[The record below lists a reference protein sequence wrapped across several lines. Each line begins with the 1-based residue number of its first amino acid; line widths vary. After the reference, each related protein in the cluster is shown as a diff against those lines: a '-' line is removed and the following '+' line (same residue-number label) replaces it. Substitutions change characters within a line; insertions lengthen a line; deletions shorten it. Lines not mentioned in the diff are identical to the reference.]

1 MNKFNIELTSNRL
14 STFLSTVHLTKHQNQ
29 ATLQEIHVYQQRI
42 GFINFAAV
50 ITRSDV
56 AHAASKFSEFLTN
69 PSKSHME
76 FADRTIAY
84 LGHTKHLSIRFNPHA
99 DISDPINYTFLG
111 SSDALFAD
119 DLLIRYSSQEYAF
132 KLFDGLID

>member
-1 MNKFNIELTSNRL
+1 MNKFNIELISNRF
-14 STFLSTVHLTKHQNQ
+14 STSLPTVHLIKHQNQ
-29 ATLQEIHVYQQRI
+29 ATPQEIHAYQQRV

-56 AHAASKFSEFLTN
+56 AHAAFKFSEFLTN
-69 PSKSHME
+69 LSKSHMK

-84 LGHTKHLSIRFNPHA
+84 FGHTKHLSIRFNPHA
-99 DISDPINYTFLG
+99 DISDFINHTFLG
-111 SSDALFAD
+111 SSDVSFAD
-119 DLLIRYSSQEYAF
+119 DLLTRYSSQGYAF